1 MSDGTEQR
9 QGMNEKTWGEQV
21 GGEFYSRANGEGEK
35 EKVRGRADGPRLDW
49 KRNSGGWK
57 QGRFCGAATA
67 TARGDKW
74 ESNMALQMALV
85 TEPFAT

>member
-35 EKVRGRADGPRLDW
+35 EKGEG
-49 KRNSGGWK
+49 
-57 QGRFCGAATA
+57 T
-67 TARGDKW
+67 
-74 ESNMALQMALV
+74 LQMGHV
-85 TEPFAT
+85 